1 MATGTVNDHGV
12 PLPDTPEDPAREVE
26 SGPGAPP
33 PDPQLASAIEI
44 VEFGPRLR
52 VGRFARVDSDYTLVN
67 LVETVASDGPPSN
80 DPTAAW
86 SDVQSRLV
94 GENAL
99 YQDQPATPLAL
110 TGTRLAPP
118 RPAIFIGDVPPIERS
133 QLVGAMRG
141 QGFITRTQIR
151 MAAKDFVERSDP
163 NSVAEKIRTAKAEL
177 VVLAFIGPRSGAAL
191 TLGAQIVRHL
201 VPACSSGGHVLAL
214 LGSESSAAIQSA
226 LAERGDCVQL
236 NPDAGRPEG
245 LKALHEALAAAY
257 ARLISPIR
265 PALVPDVL
273 SGCPA
278 IPVTV
283 ALRRSAW
290 RLASA
295 MGLRV
300 AIAHVEPTGIILA
313 WASPESIRIAS
324 FGYVADGRDGMPF
337 GLALDPAEIAR
348 WLPAPLSDESV
359 TSSLLARG
367 LRPWTIVVDRQDRL
381 IADAAAAAGLDR
393 ACRQL
398 GLERFECDL
407 AIASGSTL
415 GSDCSPAAAAAA
427 LLNGLQPVH
436 FCQLAQDSASTLA
449 MLGAIDLAGEPV
461 DHSVGLIPLGLSVA
475 VSGRV
480 RDGDPGLRML
490 IERPDGRRLDR
501 VVPFGAIERM
511 ATVTTDPLTVR
522 AIPAPGLDL
531 GRGSGQAVK
540 LETAIAPS
548 PAGILV
554 DVRGRPLETASDSSA
569 QADQV
574 LQWLQ
579 GLDTF
584 YPPETPPGASR

>member
-1 MATGTVNDHGV
+1 MATRTVSDHGV
-12 PLPDTPEDPAREVE
+12 PLPDPPVDPGGEVE
-26 SGPGAPP
+26 SGPGAAP

-52 VGRFARVDSDYTLVN
+52 VGRFARIDSDYILVN

-80 DPTAAW
+80 DPAASW
-86 SDVQSRLV
+86 SEIQSRLV
-94 GENAL
+94 GENEL
-99 YQDQPATPLAL
+99 YRDHPATPLAL

-118 RPAIFIGDVPPIERS
+118 RPAIFIGDVPPIERT

-151 MAAKDFVERSDP
+151 MPAKDFVERSDP
-163 NSVAEKIRTAKAEL
+163 NSVAEKIRAAKAEL
-177 VVLAFIGPRSGAAL
+177 IVLAFIGPRSGAAL

-201 VPACSSGGHVLAL
+201 VATGTGGGQVLAL
-214 LGSESSAAIQSA
+214 LGSESSAATRSA

-236 NPDAGRPEG
+236 NPNAGRPEG
-245 LKALHEALAAAY
+245 AKALHEALAAAY
-257 ARLISPIR
+257 ARLLSPTR
-265 PALVPDVL
+265 PALVPDAL

-300 AIAHVEPTGIILA
+300 SIAHVEPTGIILA
-313 WASPESIRIAS
+313 WASPDSTRIAS
-324 FGYVADGRDGMPF
+324 FGYVADGGDGMPF

-348 WLPAPLSDESV
+348 WLPTPLSEESV
-359 TSSLLARG
+359 TSSLLACG
-367 LRPWTIVVDRQDRL
+367 LRPWAIVVNRQDRL
-381 IADAAAAAGLDR
+381 IADAAVAAGLGR

-407 AIASGSTL
+407 AIASGGAL

-427 LLNGLQPVH
+427 LLNGLQPAH

-461 DHSVGLIPLGLSVA
+461 DHSMGLIPLGLSVA
-475 VSGRV
+475 VSGRA
-480 RDGDPGLRML
+480 RDGEPGLRML
-490 IERPDGRRLDR
+490 IDRPDGRRLDR

-511 ATVTTDPLTVR
+511 ATATTDPLTVR

-531 GRGSGQAVK
+531 GRGSGQAVQ
-540 LETAIAPS
+540 LQTAIAPS
-548 PAGILV
+548 TAGILV
-554 DVRGRPLETASDSSA
+554 DVRGRPLETALDSSA

-584 YPPETPPGASR
+584 HPPETPPGASQ